1 VFDKEKWI
9 MVYPLE
15 GIKVLDFSIAVA
27 APFGAMMLADMGAD
41 VVKVERVQGEAQR
54 LGLPAGMDDVLDTSV
69 VEKMPDRVDWMAF
82 NRGKK
87 DLAVDIRTD
96 KGKEI
101 VIKLA
106 ADADVIVQS
115 FRPGVAERLGIDYE
129 AVSQLNP
136 RVIYCSFY
144 GYGKT
149 GPVAHRAGGD
159 MWSQAMSG
167 MVSIIGYPGS
177 APQMLPFPACDH
189 VGGMLVAYAVMTAL
203 FVRERTGK
211 GQELTVNNLDAAMYM
226 QFSGFAEYLTT
237 GELPY
242 KLGRSYGAPP
252 FGPFRAKDGDVL
264 TIFGTGPMWP
274 DFCRLVG
281 VEKLAEDPKFSTDE
295 ARRENREEIGR
306 ILDEAFSKKTRAE
319 WQQIFRDARMRCDPC
334 LTYEEIATHPQL
346 EANDM
351 ICSVDH
357 PLQGEVRML
366 GLPVK
371 LKNTPGKPQGA
382 SPMLG
387 EHTGEI
393 LLNLGYSQEDV
404 AALEAEGVIRTLHKK
419 A

>member
-1 VFDKEKWI
+1 

-27 APFGAMMLADMGAD
+27 APFGAMMLADMGAE
-41 VVKVERVQGEAQR
+41 VTKVERVQGEAQR
-54 LGLPAGMDDVLDTSV
+54 LGLPAGMDDVLDTSI
-69 VEKMPDRVDWMAF
+69 VEKMPDKVDWMAF

-87 DLAVDIRTD
+87 DLAVDIRSE

-101 VIKLA
+101 VLKLA
-106 ADADVIVQS
+106 AEADVIIQS
-115 FRPGVAERLGIDYE
+115 FRPGVADRLGIGYK
-129 AVSQLNP
+129 AVSEINP
-136 RVIYCSFY
+136 LVIYCSFS
-144 GYGKT
+144 GYGQT

-167 MVSIIGYPGS
+167 MVSVIGYPGG

-211 GQELTVNNLDAAMYM
+211 GQELTVNNLDAALYM

-237 GELPY
+237 GQLPY

-252 FGPFRAKDGDVL
+252 FGPFRAKDGDVM

-281 VEKLAEDPKFSTDE
+281 VEKIAADPRFSTDE
-295 ARRENREEIGR
+295 ARRENREEAGR

-334 LTYEEIATHPQL
+334 LTYDEISSHPQL

-351 ICSVDH
+351 VYSVKH
-357 PLQGEVRML
+357 PLRGEVRML

-371 LKNTPGKPQGA
+371 LKDTPGVPGGA

-387 EHTGEI
+387 QHTAEI
-393 LLNLGYSQEDV
+393 LLGLGYSQEDIT
-404 AALEAEGVIRTLHKK
+404 ALETEGVIRPLHIKT
-419 A
+419 